1 MVTKK
6 RNILFGILCIIS
18 FIVFAKVDR
27 ISKLLDGHTYLSPY
41 SIFLIII
48 PIFIYYV
55 INVIIDAVNN
65 KEISNYKLLY
75 ITITGAYFAISWGC
89 GMSGGLSEGQG
100 T

>member
-1 MVTKK
+1 M
-6 RNILFGILCIIS
+6 IIS

-75 ITITGAYFAISWGC
+75 ITITGAYFAFLGDVVC
-89 GMSGGLSEGQG
+89 LEDCQKAKEH
-100 T
+100 